1 MLPRAQGASTVSKRA
16 AHTGK
21 NCCEF
26 TGHSSADGRAF
37 LVDHLFPS
45 FIGPSHQIEAVCV
58 ARAHKRKS
66 IRLFFVIP
74 VGIVRKKWS
83 IVRRWPYKKDGRRKE
98 RKYRASIIIG
108 TGVRACFEPERSP
121 SANHRE
127 AAAAAEGSRLVVEV
141 GSDGLIS
148 RP

>member
-21 NCCEF
+21 NCCQF

-66 IRLFFVIP
+66 IRLFFRYTSWHRQEEMVYRPSLAIQK
-74 VGIVRKKWS
+74 GRTEKRKKVS
-83 IVRRWPYKKDGRRKE
+83 GVDYHRNGCARVFRT
-98 RKYRASIIIG
+98 G
-108 TGVRACFEPERSP
+108 TKP
-121 SANHRE
+121 
-127 AAAAAEGSRLVVEV
+127 
-141 GSDGLIS
+141 IS
-148 RP
+148 

>member
-1 MLPRAQGASTVSKRA
+1 MKNSTARAQGASTVSKRA

-66 IRLFFVIP
+66 IRLFFSLYQLASSGRNGLSSVA
-74 VGIVRKKWS
+74 GHTKRTDGEKKES
-83 IVRRWPYKKDGRRKE
+83 IGRRLSSE
-98 RKYRASIIIG
+98 RVCARVSN
-108 TGVRACFEPERSP
+108 R
-121 SANHRE
+121 NE
-127 AAAAAEGSRLVVEV
+127 AHQLITEKRRRRRQRRVV
-141 GSDGLIS
+141 D
-148 RP
+148 